1 MEVASEKGRGTTIFF
16 ITDAGMP
23 QSRDSNL
30 HLDGDRFL
38 LLVDVGRL
46 GELDVSGADVAGS
59 RKLDAV
65 LGAGDHDRLTEL
77 KVSTGQNFRRF
88 KDGGDSSKNAILK

>member
-1 MEVASEKGRGTTIFF
+1 MEVASDKGCGTTNFF
-16 ITDAGMP
+16 NTDAGIP
-23 QSRDSNL
+23 QRRDSNL

-59 RKLDAV
+59 GKLDAV

-77 KVSTGQNFRRF
+77 KV
-88 KDGGDSSKNAILK
+88 